1 MQHQVNLRGA
11 KKHHDTIRDMMAT
24 SSRVFSSIS
33 GVPKW
38 VYGSRILI
46 VSARTNK
53 RHHHH
58 HHAPLS
64 AAAAASAA
72 ARKRAEAAARAP
84 ARTGCTVTGRMLPA
98 APAGTCRSAAL
109 AAPSL
114 ADQAPYS
121 QPVELDQ
128 GSTPLAFY

>member
-1 MQHQVNLRGA
+1 MHEIAVMRGA
-11 KKHHDTIRDMMAT
+11 IR
-24 SSRVFSSIS
+24 
-33 GVPKW
+33 GG
-38 VYGSRILI
+38 GSR
-46 VSARTNK
+46 R
-53 RHHHH
+53 
-58 HHAPLS
+58 P
-64 AAAAASAA
+64 AAAPVASAA
-72 ARKRAEAAARAP
+72 AHKRAEAAARAP

-128 GSTPLAFY
+128 GSTPLALY

>member
-1 MQHQVNLRGA
+1 M
-11 KKHHDTIRDMMAT
+11 TT

-84 ARTGCTVTGRMLPA
+84 ARTGGTATVGRIQHA
-98 APAGTCRSAAL
+98 APAGTCM
-109 AAPSL
+109 
-114 ADQAPYS
+114 
-121 QPVELDQ
+121 
-128 GSTPLAFY
+128 AFYRE